1 MGTNTIIPDATI
13 ANALCPF
20 MPPCP
25 LTTKKHNI
33 SHIVAIHITLIGVSF
48 LFLII
53 INITQQQ

>member
-1 MGTNTIIPDATI
+1 MGTKTIIPDAI
-13 ANALCPF
+13 MANALCPF

-33 SHIVAIHITLIGVSF
+33 SHIVAIHITLKGVSF

-53 INITQQQ
+53 TNIAQQQ